1 MRNAPLHIIHLE
13 QDDPKKCT
21 ARKLEKFGHA
31 ILHTNIRKSPKRGFL
46 LDPKAGILLG
56 PDDRNT
62 IERGAS
68 IVALDC
74 SWKQIDSSLEYIEQ
88 NTRLEGRTVP
98 CVLAANPV
106 SWGKP
111 GRLSTSEALALSLV
125 LLDRWGQAREIM
137 KPFRFAESFFELN
150 AEPLEAYSKA
160 KSNSELAELQWE
172 FFDKPV
178 SSDL

>member
-1 MRNAPLHIIHLE
+1 VRNAPLHIIHLE

-31 ILHTNIRKSPKRGFL
+31 ILHRDIRKSPKRGFL

-56 PDDRNT
+56 PDDRSS

-74 SWKQIDSSLEYIEQ
+74 SWKQIDSSLKYIEQ
-88 NTRLEGRTVP
+88 NTRLEGRTLP

-125 LLDRWGQAREIM
+125 LLDRWDQAREIM
-137 KPFRFAESFFELN
+137 KPFRFAKSFFELN

-160 KSNSELAELQWE
+160 NNNSELAELQWE
-172 FFDKPV
+172 FFDRPE

>member
-62 IERGAS
+62 IERGAA

-88 NTRLEGRTVP
+88 NTRLEGRTLP

-137 KPFRFAESFFELN
+137 KPVRFAESFF
-150 AEPLEAYSKA
+150 
-160 KSNSELAELQWE
+160 
-172 FFDKPV
+172 
-178 SSDL
+178 

>member
-1 MRNAPLHIIHLE
+1 MDDVPLHIIHLD

-21 ARKLEKFGHA
+21 ARRLHKFGHA
-31 ILHTNIRKSPKRGFL
+31 ILHTNIKKTPKRGLL
-46 LDPKAGILLG
+46 LDPKAGILVG
-56 PDDRNT
+56 PDDRNA

-74 SWKQIDSSLEYIEQ
+74 SWKQIDSSLEYIQ
-88 NTRLEGRTVP
+88 RNTRLDGRTLP

-111 GRLSTSEALALSLV
+111 GRLSTAEALALSLV
-125 LLDRWGQAREIM
+125 LIDRWEQAREIM
-137 KPFRFAESFFELN
+137 KPFRFADSFFHLN
-150 AEPLEAYSKA
+150 EQPLDAYSKA
-160 KSNSELAELQWE
+160 KSNAELAEIQWE
-172 FFDKPV
+172 FFDKPD

>member
-1 MRNAPLHIIHLE
+1 MEDVPLHIIHLE

-21 ARKLEKFGHA
+21 AKRLQKFGHA
-31 ILHTNIRKSPKRGFL
+31 ILHTNIKKSPKRGFL

-56 PDDRNT
+56 PDDKNNVD
-62 IERGAS
+62 RGAS

-74 SWKQIDSSLEYIEQ
+74 SWKQIDSSLTYIEK
-88 NTRLEGRTVP
+88 NTNLEGRTLP

-125 LLDRWGQAREIM
+125 LIGRWEQAKNIM
-137 KPFRFAESFFELN
+137 KPFRFGESFFQLN
-150 AEPLEAYSKA
+150 AEPMEAYSQA
-160 KSNSELAELQWE
+160 KSNSELAEIQWE
-172 FFDKPV
+172 FFDRPDL
-178 SSDL
+178 SDL